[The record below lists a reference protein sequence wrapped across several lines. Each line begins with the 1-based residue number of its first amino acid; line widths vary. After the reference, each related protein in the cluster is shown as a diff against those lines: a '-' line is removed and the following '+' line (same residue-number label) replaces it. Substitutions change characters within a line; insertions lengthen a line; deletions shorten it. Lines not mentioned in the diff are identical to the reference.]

1 MALNNAPVNHWVGY
15 FRYTDGGSVP
25 TSYTTAERDA
35 LTNVPNGVVIYNSTT
50 NKLNVKVAAGW
61 EAITSA

>member
-1 MALNNAPVNHWVGY
+1 MALNNAPDSHWAGY
-15 FRYTDGGSVP
+15 LRIADGGVVP

-35 LTNVPNGVVIYNSTT
+35 LADVPNGVVIYNETT